1 MGGLEILLGDLI
13 ITYKHVMLSYPC
25 KFRSGYLYFPNN
37 LKDVKDHIQADMIS
51 SKMFFQLMVTVFKEK
66 LKYSGQVVLLE
77 RSQFVSQKLGMN
89 FQKWEKI

>member
-37 LKDVKDHIQADMIS
+37 LKDVKDHI
-51 SKMFFQLMVTVFKEK
+51 
-66 LKYSGQVVLLE
+66 
-77 RSQFVSQKLGMN
+77 
-89 FQKWEKI
+89 